1 MVDHDNDAFPE
12 KSLRQKVLSWLTLLT
27 LWTVQYWKELLNF
40 RFDRYMIAQ
49 VIPGFYGLILLSI
62 AALLLYSTAIAFSV
76 GVLHGL
82 FFLLVVT
89 PLGFLLGAS
98 IARGILELYLV
109 VFRISE
115 NLDELVG
122 IRDTVDRLSGISE
135 AVDQMT
141 RRIPFWS
148 SLSNARA
155 RNERNNRHRPPAR
168 KDKKEEPK

>member
-1 MVDHDNDAFPE
+1 MVNPPE
-12 KSLRQKVLSWLTLLT
+12 TQPKTLRQSFLSWLTLMA
-27 LWTVQYWKELLNF
+27 LWSVQYWKELLNF

-49 VIPGFYGLILLSI
+49 VIPGFYGLILLGI
-62 AALLLYSTAIAFSV
+62 GALLIYTTVLAFSV
-76 GVLHGL
+76 GILHGL
-82 FFLLVVT
+82 FFLFIVT

-148 SLSNARA
+148 SLSNARE
-155 RNERNNRHRPPAR
+155 RNEKSEKKNGSR
-168 KDKKEEPK
+168 KDKKDNPK